1 MVAQAAAEEEPGMMA
16 AAAGQ
21 EVEMGLVAA
30 AGTMVEAVE
39 ADSGEDTQC
48 TGVAAEALG
57 SFAVVQS
64 QGSQSAGPG
73 EKDLHT
79 R

>member
-1 MVAQAAAEEEPGMMA
+1 MEEPGIGTV
-16 AAAGQ
+16 AAGA
-21 EVEMGLVAA
+21 EAGSGLVAA
-30 AGTMVEAVE
+30 AEMMAEAAEVGSE
-39 ADSGEDTQC
+39 EDTRC

-64 QGSQSAGPG
+64 QGSLSAGPG
-73 EKDLHT
+73 EKDRRT